1 VHGATLAIIGHGR
14 IGEAVARRAAGFDMR
29 VMAVGR
35 DDDLHGALAQAD
47 FVSLH
52 VPLTPA
58 TRHLIDEAALRAMK
72 PTAVLVN
79 TARGPIVDQPALR
92 RALHEGWIAAA
103 ALDVTD
109 PEPLP
114 PDDLLLDA
122 PNLLVV
128 PHIGS
133 ATHSARRRMTE
144 IATDNLL
151 AGLAGKPLPHAAG
164 A

>member
-1 VHGATLAIIGHGR
+1 VPLDELLGR
-14 IGEAVARRAAGFDMR
+14 
-29 VMAVGR
+29 
-35 DDDLHGALAQAD
+35 AD

-58 TRHLIDEAALRAMK
+58 TRHLIDADTLACMR
-72 PTAVLVN
+72 PTAFLVN
-79 TARGPIVDQPALR
+79 TARGGVVDQVALR
-92 RALHEGWIAAA
+92 EALERGTIAGA

-114 PDDLLLDA
+114 ADDPLLRA

-133 ATHSARRRMTE
+133 ATVRTRSRM
-144 IATDNLL
+144 ADMAADNLL
-151 AGLAGKPLPHAAG
+151 AALAGRPMPHPAG
-164 A
+164 